1 MLSPTDFWISWAII
15 GALVGVMSLISR
27 RSMTDAVF
35 TRMFDGVLGACVGGE
50 LVRRWDAS
58 LALALP
64 GLLAAVIGSALL
76 LFLFAR
82 LRPA

>member
-1 MLSPTDFWISWAII
+1 MLSPTDYWISWAII

-50 LVRRWDAS
+50 LIRRWDAT
-58 LALALP
+58 LALTVP
-64 GLLAAVIGSALL
+64 GLLAAAVGSALL
-76 LFLFAR
+76 LYLFSR
-82 LRPA
+82 IRTV

>member
-1 MLSPTDFWISWAII
+1 MLSPTDYWISWAII
-15 GALVGVMSLISR
+15 GALVGVMSLVSR
-27 RSMTDAVF
+27 RPVTDAVF

-58 LALALP
+58 LALAFP
-64 GLLAAVIGSALL
+64 GLLAAAVGGAVLL
-76 LFLFAR
+76 YLFAR

>member
-1 MLSPTDFWISWAII
+1 MLSPTDYWISWAII
-15 GALVGVMSLISR
+15 GALVGVMSLATR
-27 RSMTDAVF
+27 RSMTDALF

-58 LALALP
+58 LALATP
-64 GLLAAVIGSALL
+64 GLLAAAVGGALL
-76 LFLFAR
+76 LYLFSR

>member
-1 MLSPTDFWISWAII
+1 
-15 GALVGVMSLISR
+15 
-27 RSMTDAVF
+27 
-35 TRMFDGVLGACVGGE
+35 MFDGVLGACVGGE